1 MTSRR
6 SYLLVSL
13 IAVVLDQI
21 TKRAIAGW
29 IELHES
35 HEIIPGLASFTHVRN
50 RGAAFG
56 FLSNADLPYQAVL
69 FSALSLLA
77 LAAIATYA
85 LKLPASQ
92 KWTQTAL
99 ALIMGGAVG
108 NLTDR
113 VAHGYVID
121 FVDVY
126 WRAHHWPAFNVADS
140 CISIGV
146 VMLILE
152 LLRPVESEPQ
162 STESG
167 PPPMTAVPHGE

>member
-1 MTSRR
+1 MTPRR
-6 SYLLVSL
+6 FYLLVSV

-21 TKRAIAGW
+21 SKRLVAGA

-35 HEIIPGLASFTHVRN
+35 HEVIPGFASLTHVRN

-56 FLSNADLPYQAVL
+56 FLSNADLPYQAAL
-69 FSALSLLA
+69 FSVLSLLA

-85 LKLPASQ
+85 IKLPASQ

-108 NLTDR
+108 NLLDR
-113 VAHGYVID
+113 LWRGYVID

-152 LLRPVESEPQ
+152 LLRPMESEPQ
-162 STESG
+162 PGETG
-167 PPPMTAVPHGE
+167 PPPMAALPHGE

>member
-1 MTSRR
+1 MTPRR
-6 SYLLVSL
+6 LYLILSTCV
-13 IAVVLDQI
+13 VVLDQI
-21 TKRAIAGW
+21 TKQLVAAMLP
-29 IELHES
+29 LHES
-35 HEIIPGLASFTHVRN
+35 RDVVPGLVSLTHVHN

-85 LKLPASQ
+85 YRLPLSQ
-92 KWTQTAL
+92 RWTQLAL

-108 NLTDR
+108 NLIDR
-113 VAHGYVID
+113 MIRGYVID

-126 WRAHHWPAFNVADS
+126 WRTHHWPAFNVADS
-140 CISIGV
+140 GISIGV

-152 LLRPVESEPQ
+152 LLRPAPSESEKPNGAPTM
-162 STESG
+162 SAI
-167 PPPMTAVPHGE
+167 PGE